1 MVRFMKE
8 LNLKLAGL
16 SGFEAD
22 TDPWSRKQSYERLG
36 TSKAVACLGV
46 ADYSDPCPD
55 RTGVAGVASLP
66 SLGFTT
72 FAFSLLSVP
81 LSSF

>member
-1 MVRFMKE
+1 MKD

-22 TDPWSRKQSYERLG
+22 TDPWSRQQSYDRLG
-36 TSKAVACLGV
+36 TNKAVACLGV
-46 ADYSDPCPD
+46 RGYSDPCPVS
-55 RTGVAGVASLP
+55 TGVASLP

-72 FAFSLLSVP
+72 FAFSLLCAL